1 MFRLSIHLC
10 MIFGLLALVLS
21 VFLTP
26 CLVGSFVGLEGY
38 RPLFTIAEV
47 RVYRALSAL
56 SGTAVVVGAA
66 VWLAGRNAIWRI
78 RIEKDYAAFSVKPS
92 FYEQAPLGFLRLWW
106 GMTFVVM
113 LGLIQTMRWSL
124 TYHGHQSSGWYNVLT
139 RENGIWETL
148 TAVSLAAGG
157 LLFLVSVRKFGE
169 CFGSKMAKWPSLI
182 LGFLLLFGAGEE
194 ISWGQ
199 HWLGFSTPEFI
210 RDINAQREFNVHN
223 ISSHYTNHLMVLFF
237 LFYVGLLPVLAF
249 LFREIRYVLER
260 LNIPVCHV
268 AFSPFA
274 LIGVLMTDHEIVASL
289 WGGSAWSVAEARET
303 LFGFIMMGTSLSFYL
318 TCRNTCSRYE
328 PRG

>member
-1 MFRLSIHLC
+1 

-26 CLVGSFVGLEGY
+26 TLIGAFVRLEGY

-47 RVYRALSAL
+47 RVYRALLAL
-56 SGTAVVVGAA
+56 SGTAVVLGAA
-66 VWLAGRNAIWRI
+66 AWFAGRNAIWRM
-78 RIEKDYAAFSVKPS
+78 RIEKDYAAFAARPS
-92 FYEQAPLGFLRLWW
+92 FHERAPLGFLRLWW
-106 GMTFVVM
+106 GMTFLVM

-139 RENGIWETL
+139 QENGIWETL
-148 TAVSLAAGG
+148 TAGSLAAGG
-157 LLFLVSVRKFGE
+157 LLFLIAVRKFGD
-169 CFGSKMAKWPSLI
+169 CFDSRMAKWPSLI
-182 LGFLLLFGAGEE
+182 LGFLLLVGAGEE

-210 RDINAQREFNVHN
+210 KGINAQREFNVHN

-249 LFREIRYVLER
+249 LFREIRYVLQR
-260 LNIPVCHV
+260 LHIPVCHV
-268 AFSPFA
+268 AFSPLA
-274 LIGVLMTDHEIVASL
+274 LIGVLMSDYEILSSL

-303 LFGFIMMGTSLSFYL
+303 LFGFIMMGLSISFYG
-318 TCRNTCSRYE
+318 TCKDMRLKKQAA
-328 PRG
+328 P